1 MPQVFKAN
9 IGDRGL
15 IIETGKLAQQADS
28 SVVVRYGD
36 TVILVTACISEEL
49 KEGSDFVRLT
59 VDYEERHYAVGKIPG
74 SFMRREGRPGEQAI
88 LAARMCDRSIRPLFS
103 KSLPN
108 DIQIVVT
115 ILSTDQ
121 ENDPDVL
128 AVIGASAALTVS
140 SIPFDG
146 PIGATR
152 VGFLDGK
159 YVLNPLLPQMNDS
172 QLDLVVASSR
182 DDIVMV
188 EAGCKE
194 IAPEIY
200 LEAVK
205 LAHEEN
211 QKIIKLQD
219 EMKAAIGKP
228 KRENA
233 GAGFDQDL
241 LAALYNDF
249 NKKIYAA
256 MDTSDRSK
264 RQADLAAIE
273 AEAKAKFKETY
284 AEADIHAAL
293 DEVQKKV
300 ARKKILTT
308 RKHLDGREITQIR
321 PLSAEVGL
329 LPRTHG
335 SGLFQRGQTQVLT
348 ITTLGSI
355 GQGQTVDDLGL
366 EETRRFM
373 HHYNFPPY
381 STGEVKR
388 LGSVGR
394 REIGHGALVHKALTP
409 VIPDEAVFSYA
420 IRLVSEVIGSNGS
433 TSMASVCASTL
444 SLMDAGVPIK
454 APVVGIAMGLVTDND
469 NPDNYIVLTDI
480 EGMEDFYGDMDYKVA
495 GTLDGITAIQ
505 LDIKLKGIRQEILA
519 KATMQALEAHK
530 VIMEVIKG
538 TIAEVRPN
546 LSKYAPRM
554 YRITIDPGK
563 IGALIGPGG
572 KNIKAIIDE
581 TKTTIEVSNDGTV
594 VIGSANEEQAQ
605 AAIRKVEGLTQ
616 DVEVGAIYTG
626 KVTRLQNF
634 GAFVEVLPGKEG
646 LVHISELAEHH
657 VAKVEDVVKVGD
669 EIMVKVT
676 EIDRLGRINL
686 SRKVVFTGDSGSST
700 PARIGGDR
708 SSSPPRRPGGFS
720 DGHSRGTR
728 EEHTRGT
735 REEHRSRP
743 PRKHD

>member
-9 IGDRGL
+9 IGDRDL

-28 SVVVRYGD
+28 SVTVRYGD
-36 TVILVTACISEEL
+36 TVVLVTACISDEV

-88 LAARMCDRSIRPLFS
+88 LAARLCDRSIRPLFS

-108 DIQIVVT
+108 DIQVVVT

-121 ENDPDVL
+121 ENDPDVV
-128 AVIGASAALTVS
+128 AVIGASAALTIS

-152 VGFLDGK
+152 VGYMDGK

-182 DDIVMV
+182 DNIVMV

-228 KRENA
+228 KRENT
-233 GAGFDQDL
+233 GEGTRQDL
-241 LAALYNDF
+241 VSALYEDF
-249 NKKIYAA
+249 NARIYAA
-256 MDTSDRSK
+256 MENSDRSK
-264 RQADLAAIE
+264 RQDGLAVIAK
-273 AEAKAKFKETY
+273 EAKEKYKETY
-284 AEADIHAAL
+284 AEGDISGAL

-300 ARKKILTT
+300 ARKKILGT

-348 ITTLGSI
+348 ITTLGSM

-366 EETRRFM
+366 EDTRRFM

-388 LGSVGR
+388 MGSVGR
-394 REIGHGALVHKALTP
+394 REIGHGALAHKALVP
-409 VIPDEAVFSYA
+409 VIPDEAAFSYA
-420 IRLVSEVIGSNGS
+420 IRLVSEVISSNGS
-433 TSMASVCASTL
+433 TSMGSVCASTL

-454 APVVGIAMGLVTDND
+454 APVVGIAMGLVTDKD

-495 GTLDGITAIQ
+495 GTMNGITAIQ
-505 LDIKLKGIRQEILA
+505 LDIKLKGIHHDILA
-519 KATMQALEAHK
+519 KATLQAMEAHK
-530 VIMEVIKG
+530 VIMEVLKG
-538 TIAEVRPN
+538 AISEVRPN

-572 KNIKAIIDE
+572 KNIKAIIEE

-646 LVHISELAEHH
+646 LVHISELADHH
-657 VAKVEDVVKVGD
+657 VAKVEDVVKIGD

-686 SRKVVFTGDSGSST
+686 SRKAVFNGESGTPSTRTGDDR
-700 PARIGGDR
+700 PAG
-708 SSSPPRRPGGFS
+708 PPRRPGGFGG
-720 DGHSRGTR
+720 GHGRGPR
-728 EEHTRGT
+728 D
-735 REEHRSRP
+735 EHRGRP
-743 PRKHD
+743 PRRND

>member
-9 IGDRGL
+9 IGDRDL
-15 IIETGKLAQQADS
+15 IIETGKLAQQADG

-182 DDIVMV
+182 DNIVMV

-394 REIGHGALVHKALTP
+394 REIGHGALVHKALNP

-572 KNIKAIIDE
+572 KNIKAIIEE

-728 EEHTRGT
+728 D
-735 REEHRSRP
+735 EHRSRP

>member
-1 MPQVFKAN
+1 MSQVFKTN
-9 IGDRGL
+9 IGDRDL

-28 SVVVRYGD
+28 SVTVRYGD
-36 TVILVTACISEEL
+36 TVVLVTACISDEV

-59 VDYEERHYAVGKIPG
+59 VDYEERHYAIGKIPG
-74 SFMRREGRPGEQAI
+74 SFMRREGRPGEQAT
-88 LAARMCDRSIRPLFS
+88 LAARLCDRSIRPLFL

-108 DIQIVVT
+108 DIQVVIT

-121 ENDPDVL
+121 ENDPDVVG
-128 AVIGASAALTVS
+128 VIGASAALTIS
-140 SIPFDG
+140 SIPFAG
-146 PIGATR
+146 PVGVTR
-152 VGFLDGK
+152 VGYIDGK

-172 QLDLVVASSR
+172 LLDLVVTSSR
-182 DDIVMV
+182 DNIVMV

-194 IAPEIY
+194 IAPDIY

-219 EMKAAIGKP
+219 EMKAAVGKP
-228 KRENA
+228 KRENN
-233 GAGFDQDL
+233 GAGTNQEL
-241 LAALYNDF
+241 VATLYNDF
-249 NKKIYAA
+249 NTKIYAA
-256 MDTSDRSK
+256 MENSDRSK
-264 RQADLAAIE
+264 RQAALAVIE
-273 AEAKAKFKETY
+273 TEAKEKLKETY
-284 AEADIHAAL
+284 AEGDIHAAL

-300 ARKKILTT
+300 ARKKILST
-308 RKHLDGREITQIR
+308 RKHLDGREITQVR

-348 ITTLGSI
+348 TTTLGSI

-366 EETRRFM
+366 EDTRRFM
-373 HHYNFPPY
+373 HHYNFPPF

-388 LGSVGR
+388 MGSVGR
-394 REIGHGALVHKALTP
+394 REIGHGALAHKALVP
-409 VIPDEAVFSYA
+409 VIPDETVFSYA
-420 IRLVSEVIGSNGS
+420 IRLVSEVISSNGS
-433 TSMASVCASTL
+433 TSMGSVCASTL

-454 APVVGIAMGLVTDND
+454 APVVGIAMGLVTDKE

-495 GTLDGITAIQ
+495 GTANGITAIQ
-505 LDIKLKGIRQEILA
+505 LDIKLQGVHLDILA
-519 KATMQALEAHK
+519 KATMQSLDAHK
-530 VIMEVIKG
+530 VILEVLKAAIP
-538 TIAEVRPN
+538 EVRPN

-554 YRITIDPGK
+554 YRLTIDPGK

-572 KNIKAIIDE
+572 KNIKAIIEE

-594 VIGSANEEQAQ
+594 VIGSPNEEQAQ
-605 AAIRKVEGLTQ
+605 AAMRKVEGLTQ

-634 GAFVEVLPGKEG
+634 GCFVEVLPGKEG
-646 LVHISELAEHH
+646 LVHISELADHH
-657 VAKVEDVVKVGD
+657 VAKVEDVVKIGD

-686 SRKVVFTGDSGSST
+686 SRKAVFGNESDTSASRPADDRPSG
-700 PARIGGDR
+700 
-708 SSSPPRRPGGFS
+708 PPRRPGGFN
-720 DGHSRGTR
+720 RGP
-728 EEHTRGT
+728 
-735 REEHRSRP
+735 SRP
-743 PRKHD
+743 PHRNG